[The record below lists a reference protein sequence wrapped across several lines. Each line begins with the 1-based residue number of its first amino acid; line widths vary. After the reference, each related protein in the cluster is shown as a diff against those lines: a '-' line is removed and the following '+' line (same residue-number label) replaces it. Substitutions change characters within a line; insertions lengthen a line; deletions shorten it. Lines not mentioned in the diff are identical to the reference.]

1 MNEFSNP
8 QATADKTK
16 NMVGKAADAL
26 QDGLNSAHRSANTA
40 VDAVADKA
48 DDMQGN
54 AMPSLDKATDQAKK
68 LMRQGRVMVQDSA
81 QKAREK
87 ALDFS
92 DKAVSY
98 TKDEPVKA
106 MLIAAAIGAAL
117 MALMSLMSRDETA

>member
-54 AMPSLDKATDQAKK
+54 AMPSLDKATDQAQK
-68 LMRQGRVMVQDSA
+68 LMRQGRDMVQDSA

-106 MLIAAAIGAAL
+106 MLMSAAAGAVL
-117 MALMSLMSRDETA
+117 ISVLSMLTRSRR